1 MIALNFDTQIKGSC
15 ALESHTDWIEV
26 ASISFGV
33 NRSIQF
39 KSAGADRT
47 TNVAHFSEVSLSRLV
62 DIASADLFA
71 QSVSGDSLGKA
82 TLDLIRSDANSHKTY
97 MQIILHE
104 PIITAYNISSGGG
117 ETANETLT
125 LNFIK
130 ISVEYNDE
138 GVDQSQQKGW
148 DMTTSAELA
157 A

>member
-15 ALESHTDWIEV
+15 TLDNHNKWIDV

-33 NRSIQF
+33 NRSVQF

-47 TNVAHFSEVSLSRLV
+47 TSVAHFSEVSLTRMV

-71 QSVSGDSLGKA
+71 QSISGESLGKA
-82 TLDLIRSDANSHKTY
+82 TIDLIRSDTNTHKTY

-104 PIITAYNISSGGG
+104 PIITAYSVSSGGG
-117 ETANETLT
+117 ETAMETLT
-125 LNFIK
+125 INFTK

-148 DMTTSAELA
+148 DLTKSAKLA

>member
-1 MIALNFDTQIKGSC
+1 MIALNFEKQIKGSSV
-15 ALESHTDWIEV
+15 LDNHQDWIDV
-26 ASISFGV
+26 LAISFGV
-33 NRSIQF
+33 NRSVQF

-47 TNVAHFSEVSLSRLV
+47 TSVAHFSEVNLTRMV

-71 QSVSGDSLGKA
+71 QSISGESLGKA
-82 TLDLIRSDANSHKTY
+82 TIDLIRSDTNTHKTY

-117 ETANETLT
+117 ETATETLT
-125 LNFIK
+125 INFTK
-130 ISVEYNDE
+130 ISVEYNEE

-148 DMTTSAELA
+148 DLMKSAELA

>member
-15 ALESHTDWIEV
+15 ILDNHKDWIDV
-26 ASISFGV
+26 DSVSFGV
-33 NRSIQF
+33 NRSVQF

-47 TNVAHFSEVSLSRLV
+47 TSVAHFSEISLSRMV

-71 QSVSGDSLGKA
+71 QSISGESLGKA
-82 TLDLIRSDANSHKTY
+82 TIDLIRSDTNSHKTY

-125 LNFIK
+125 INFTK

-138 GVDQSQQKGW
+138 GVNQSQQKGW
-148 DMTTSAELA
+148 DLTKSAELA

>member
-1 MIALNFDTQIKGSC
+1 MIALNFATQIKGSC
-15 ALESHTDWIEV
+15 NLDNHTDWIDV
-26 ASISFGV
+26 ASLSFGV
-33 NRSIQF
+33 NRSVQF

-47 TNVAHFSEVSLSRLV
+47 TSVAHFSEVNLTRMV

-71 QSVSGDSLGKA
+71 QSISGESLSKA
-82 TLDLIRSDANSHKTY
+82 TLDLIRSDTNTHKTY

-117 ETANETLT
+117 ETAVETLT
-125 LNFIK
+125 INFTK

-148 DMTTSAELA
+148 DLTKSAKLA